1 MAPQALLSHDQLRTA
16 SCQLSMCADWAV
28 EGVVMRISA
37 LLIALLLMT
46 ASAAAETIDVKYW
59 GSVDLRSY
67 ECANTASSFVHRIC
81 YDESKAHVV
90 VRLRNT
96 YYPYCRVDR
105 ATVSAWLNSSSKG
118 RFYNAN
124 IKSNAVNGRF
134 DCRR

>member
-1 MAPQALLSHDQLRTA
+1 
-16 SCQLSMCADWAV
+16 
-28 EGVVMRISA
+28 MRIPM
-37 LLIALLLMT
+37 LFVTLLMT
-46 ASAAAETIDVKYW
+46 VASAAAETVNVKYW
-59 GSVDLRSY
+59 GPVDLRTY
-67 ECANTASSFVHRIC
+67 QCTDTASSFVHRIC

-105 ATVSAWLNSSSKG
+105 ATASAWLASSSKG

-124 IKSNAVNGRF
+124 IKGDAVKGRF

>member
-1 MAPQALLSHDQLRTA
+1 MRLFALFMTVL
-16 SCQLSMCADWAV
+16 M
-28 EGVVMRISA
+28 
-37 LLIALLLMT
+37 MT

-59 GSVDLRSY
+59 GAVDLRTY
-67 ECANTASSFVHRIC
+67 KCAETVSSFVHRIC
-81 YDESKAHVV
+81 YDESKAHLV

-105 ATVSAWLNSSSKG
+105 AIVSAWLNSSSKG

-124 IKSNAVNGRF
+124 IKSDAVAGRF

>member
-1 MAPQALLSHDQLRTA
+1 MRTSMLFMASL
-16 SCQLSMCADWAV
+16 M
-28 EGVVMRISA
+28 
-37 LLIALLLMT
+37 MT

-59 GSVDLRSY
+59 GPVDLSSY
-67 ECANTASSFVHRIC
+67 ECTDTASSFVHRVC
-81 YDESKAHVV
+81 YDENKAHIV

-124 IKSNAVNGRF
+124 IKSSAVNGRF
-134 DCRR
+134 DCRG